1 MPTSMLTMDKKL
13 KAESKIELRM
23 DQLEGRVGKVE
34 EKLKLLVTQATQTN
48 ELLVKLLEA
57 QNSNPNDNKNGEEG

>member
-1 MPTSMLTMDKKL
+1 MLTMDKKL

-34 EKLKLLVTQATQTN
+34 EKLQLLVTQATQTN

-57 QNSNPNDNKNGEEG
+57 